1 MRKSPKESATIFK
14 VGTRKEGLDGY
25 YYYVLTDKNKRKRW
39 VKEGCLFVIYKINP
53 TTKKNHWTYGKFPGN
68 WQLVGSGTVVSIQM
82 LSDTVK
88 YPREE
93 QFTGNPKYTTKIKK
107 KLRQLFKKLKQKEII
122 KHYKIVSL
130 KGLQNYMKKLKIS

>member
-68 WQLVGSGTVVSIQM
+68 WQLVGSGTVVSIQGIRHGIPAS
-82 LSDTVK
+82 LLKAVAHEIAPALRFLFQQSYDNATLPTQWKQALV
-88 YPREE
+88 
-93 QFTGNPKYTTKIKK
+93 TGI
-107 KLRQLFKKLKQKEII
+107 FKKGK
-122 KHYKIVSL
+122 
-130 KGLQNYMKKLKIS
+130 M